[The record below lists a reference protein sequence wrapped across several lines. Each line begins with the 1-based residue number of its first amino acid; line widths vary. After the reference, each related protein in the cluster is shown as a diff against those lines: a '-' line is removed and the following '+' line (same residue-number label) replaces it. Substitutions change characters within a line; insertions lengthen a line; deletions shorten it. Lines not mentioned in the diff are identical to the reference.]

1 MLSPYSLDDERNEA
15 SFDAELL
22 SLTTDQ
28 GSQWTLRNISEKSAP
43 QSYFMFSN
51 LTFPDGANF
60 MNKITEQWPA
70 FVDGQQTPGT
80 YFDSIAESVNQ
91 LLKDAQGLK

>member
-1 MLSPYSLDDERNEA
+1 
-15 SFDAELL
+15 
-22 SLTTDQ
+22 
-28 GSQWTLRNISEKSAP
+28 
-43 QSYFMFSN
+43 
-51 LTFPDGANF
+51 